1 VAMIAITPFQ
11 EPTTIYSPYKER
23 GGKVTNANLSLHTC
37 VSILIFRQLSF
48 LKVGE
53 SNNQAL

>member
-1 VAMIAITPFQ
+1 MIAITPFQ

>member
-1 VAMIAITPFQ
+1 MIAITPFQ

-23 GGKVTNANLSLHTC
+23 GGGEVTNANLSLHTC

>member
-1 VAMIAITPFQ
+1 MIAITPFQ

-23 GGKVTNANLSLHTC
+23 GGGGKVTNANLSLHTC